1 MLWLET
7 FFLLLCGHALADF
20 VLQPAEMGYGKNRKE
35 RAKRSLSPHFPAW
48 QYWLSA
54 HALIHGG
61 AVYLITGQL
70 VYGLIETAS
79 HWLID
84 FAKCEGKISMH
95 VDQVLHILLK
105 LSYSLLIASQLP

>member
-1 MLWLET
+1 
-7 FFLLLCGHALADF
+7 
-20 VLQPAEMGYGKNRKE
+20 MGRIARNESSAHSHRI
-35 RAKRSLSPHFPAW
+35 SPLGNTGSA
-48 QYWLSA
+48 A

-70 VYGLIETAS
+70 VYGLIETVS

-95 VDQVLHILLK
+95 VDQALHILLK
-105 LSYSLLIASQLP
+105 LSYSLLIASQLPSTPALTRCHARL